1 MSNSSVIT
9 QCFADDVCLLIKGI
23 CPMVMTQLMQCAL
36 NKVVNWGVANSL
48 HFVRSKTVALFFH
61 RKRKFQAPQKLMM
74 GNQTIEYSKFA
85 KYLGFFLDTNL
96 NFTYHIQN
104 KIKQAK
110 KLVIALRNAVGAN

>member
-1 MSNSSVIT
+1 
-9 QCFADDVCLLIKGI
+9 
-23 CPMVMTQLMQCAL
+23 MVMTELMQCTL
-36 NKVVNWGVANSL
+36 NKAVNWGVANSL
-48 HFVRSKTVALFFH
+48 HFVPSKTVALFFH